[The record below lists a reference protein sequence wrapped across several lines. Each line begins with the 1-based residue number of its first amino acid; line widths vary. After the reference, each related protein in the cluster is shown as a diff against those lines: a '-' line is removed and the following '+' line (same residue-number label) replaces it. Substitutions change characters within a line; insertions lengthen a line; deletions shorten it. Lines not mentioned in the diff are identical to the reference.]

1 MYVKVH
7 LKLYKINV
15 ARHKKGHFEKRKIV
29 AD

>member
-1 MYVKVH
+1 MYVKIH

-15 ARHKKGHFEKRKIV
+15 ARRKKGHFEKKEIV